1 LFYTWRRDT
10 DIGSYFRDVASVV
23 EAFMAESKEMRRL
36 TAKWDTGAGWPKRLE
51 WVQIDGLRG
60 WRNEKF
66 TLNYPI
72 MAVVGENGSG
82 KSTLLQCIAAV
93 YISKPPKRQGRKWQA
108 RKPTFASDFFPDT
121 TWEKVK
127 NATIRYSVRQGIN
140 NPPQEGSMRKPGP
153 RWRGN
158 TERPERQVVYIDLS
172 RIQPILSRVGYYRL
186 ANPQWTEES
195 AIPFEKH
202 NMSRFGH
209 IMGREYQ
216 TAKMAYTNAD
226 EYRPVPVLGHS
237 GNTYSGFHQGAGEII
252 LAELLQ
258 VEIPP
263 TSIVLIDEIE
273 SSLHPRLQRRLI
285 RDLAE
290 LARTL
295 DLQIIIS
302 THSPFVL
309 DELPAEAR
317 AQIIQAPT
325 ERTIVYGVTPEFAMS
340 KMDDVQQ
347 FECDLYVEDARAERM
362 LIEVIVAHSSNPESI
377 LRCRTIKY
385 GAASVG
391 QALGIM
397 AVQNRF
403 PRPSFIFLDADQGS
417 AAGCVNLPGEEAP
430 ERVVFEALRARSW
443 LNVHERI
450 KREFSEVADACTQAM
465 FLPEHHEWLRY
476 AANKLVIGGDT
487 LWQVMCSEWATNCID
502 ADQVKY
508 IVQPVEDALNRI
520 LRTFTPPQVMASVR
534 QMDSPPPQPISKD
547 YQSDESLLLFGK
559 EDQKAIKE

>member
-1 LFYTWRRDT
+1 
-10 DIGSYFRDVASVV
+10 
-23 EAFMAESKEMRRL
+23 MAESKEMRRL
-36 TAKWDTGAGWPKRLE
+36 TAKWDTGTGWPKRLE

-60 WRNEKF
+60 WKNEKF
-66 TLNYPI
+66 SLNYPI

-82 KSTLLQCIAAV
+82 KSTLLQSIAAV
-93 YISKPPKRQGRKWQA
+93 YISKPPKKQGRKWQA

-121 TWEKVK
+121 TWEKIK

-295 DLQIIIS
+295 ELQVIVS

-317 AQIIQAPT
+317 AQIVQTPT
-325 ERTIVYGVTPEFAMS
+325 GKTIVYGVTPEFAMS

-347 FECDLYVEDARAERM
+347 CECDLYVEDERAERM
-362 LIEVIVAHSSNPESI
+362 LIEVIVAHSSNPEAV

-391 QALGIM
+391 QSLGIM
-397 AVQNRF
+397 GMQNRF
-403 PRPSFIFLDADQGS
+403 PRPSFVFLDGDQGS
-417 AAGCVNLPGEEAP
+417 MPGCINLPGEEPP
-430 ERVVFEALRARSW
+430 ERVVFEALREVNW
-443 LNVHERI
+443 LNLAPRI
-450 KREFSEVADACTQAM
+450 KRGFSEVVDACSQAM
-465 FLPEHHEWLRY
+465 MLPEHHEWIRY
-476 AANKLVIGGDT
+476 AANKLVIGSEM
-487 LWQVMCSEWATNCID
+487 LWQVMCSEWATTCVEGED
-502 ADQVKY
+502 VKH
-508 IVQPVEDALNRI
+508 IVQPIEDALDRV
-520 LRTFTPPQVMASVR
+520 LRSFTPPPVIASVR
-534 QMDSPPPQPISKD
+534 KVDAPIPPQPARKE
-547 YQSDESLLLFGK
+547 DESDDSLLPFGK
-559 EDQKAIKE
+559 G